1 MSIEMIPDETLAA
14 LMETY
19 RIKVSQLTESLDH
32 AEFRAENAEREKE
45 NLQKEHDRKT
55 EWLKEKR
62 EELRL
67 SEGEVAK
74 LQNVIE
80 TLKIELQNER
90 QAHTETRAKLA
101 DTTQSQ
107 EHDDD
112 QD

>member
-32 AEFRAENAEREKE
+32 AEFQAQNAERKKE

-62 EELRL
+62 EELTL
-67 SEGEVAK
+67 ANEKLAK

-80 TLKIELQNER
+80 TLKVELQNER

-107 EHDDD
+107 EHDDG